1 MNILVSMD
9 TVESY
14 WVMRNDDGTYNISV
28 SDKDKEVEYNN
39 INAQFHLDSNGF
51 VVPGFSPI
59 DNELK
64 V

>member
-28 SDKDKEVEYNN
+28 SGKDKEVEYNN
-39 INAQFHLDSNGF
+39 INAQFHLDCNGF
-51 VVPGFSPI
+51 IVPDFSPV

-64 V
+64 M